1 MNDEEIITYEDLQN
15 ANEILKKLYNARLRR
30 YEDFRL
36 SLKCRYDVLLK
47 YFEILS
53 GLKSIPNICVNVDI
67 FLHNFRNDL
76 VSSGIN
82 PSNSELYLMVE
93 SYMLSLQAN
102 FLEEIKE
109 LLDKYL
115 NKNLFSY
122 IKENIYI
129 FLNKESKFK
138 INEEL
143 FIKKYLETNNRI
155 LYFNVDNHINQ
166 IYENLIKNFKNSFE
180 MYDRCSFEENCNYE
194 FEKMGFSSRIGN
206 KKVPKIKNSNMM
218 NANLGI
224 ILNIFE
230 RMANKDGTLP
240 SDINKKIIKAI
251 ELFSSGK
258 YKEYDIL
265 IDEIINDS
273 LNYDNYKTF
282 KLEPKK
288 YTKKIDN

>member
-15 ANEILKKLYNARLRR
+15 ANEILKKLYNVRLRR
-30 YEDFRL
+30 YEDFRF
-36 SLKCRYDVLLK
+36 SLKGRYDVLLK
-47 YFEILS
+47 HFEILS

-76 VSSGIN
+76 VFSGIN
-82 PSNSELYLMVE
+82 PSSSELYLMVE

-109 LLDKYL
+109 LLNKYL

-143 FIKKYLETNNRI
+143 FIKKYLENNNRI

-166 IYENLIKNFKNSFE
+166 IYENLIS
-180 MYDRCSFEENCNYE
+180 
-194 FEKMGFSSRIGN
+194 
-206 KKVPKIKNSNMM
+206 KI
-218 NANLGI
+218 
-224 ILNIFE
+224 E
-230 RMANKDGTLP
+230 
-240 SDINKKIIKAI
+240 
-251 ELFSSGK
+251 
-258 YKEYDIL
+258 
-265 IDEIINDS
+265 
-273 LNYDNYKTF
+273 
-282 KLEPKK
+282 
-288 YTKKIDN
+288 